1 MCFLLNFLVL
11 IAMSDQV
18 CSQFQY
24 CPNVSAVCY
33 CSHPVLL
40 FSMLQLQKSRYF
52 WIFWDPCKFRYSV
65 SLVSH
70 PHSSTSTKYL
80 LLIGSVSPCLCSILG
95 KIYIINMLII
105 QKSNIKINVN
115 SEAAEQ
121 YIPVFLLPHSLLLFV
136 TLVGSSSSF
145 RLLIVQGTRTQRLD
159 FFLSLWTNP
168 FMISASLVALHA
180 INRLSL
186 PKFICPA

>member
-1 MCFLLNFLVL
+1 MFLLFVIAVTLYSFLACCNYKSHATSGFSETL
-11 IAMSDQV
+11 ANSDIL
-18 CSQFQY
+18 C
-24 CPNVSAVCY
+24 
-33 CSHPVLL
+33 
-40 FSMLQLQKSRYF
+40 R
-52 WIFWDPCKFRYSV
+52 W
-65 SLVSH
+65 SLTPIH
-70 PHSSTSTKYL
+70 LRAQKYL
-80 LLIGSVSPCLCSILG
+80 LLIGSVSPCLCAILG